1 MPLISDKI
9 ENMNIPII
17 FSDSTKLPNPP
28 PTDSFPKAASEI
40 IEHNLS
46 TEFTYT
52 LAHEIR
58 NPLSTINLAVEMLK
72 ITNNEDEK
80 SACLDIIMRN
90 SLRINDLLTDL
101 LKSYQLDEILS
112 KKHSINKL
120 IDEVLMLVED
130 RLILKNV
137 TVSKYYST
145 VDCKVL
151 LNKEKIKIALTN
163 IIINAIEAMPLEKG
177 ELKLVTKL
185 MNGICIIEI
194 EDNGSGI
201 SKENLK
207 KIFTPYFTSKPGGM
221 GLGLSSSLDIL
232 RANHFHV
239 DVQSKE
245 GSGTRFI
252 LSFDNL
258 VSEIA

>member
-1 MPLISDKI
+1 MTPPSINGDGTSLLNVTATENYLSDV
-9 ENMNIPII
+9 IP
-17 FSDSTKLPNPP
+17 
-28 PTDSFPKAASEI
+28 EI
-40 IEHNLS
+40 NKRTEPV
-46 TEFTYT
+46 EFTYT

-72 ITNNEDEK
+72 LTNDEHEK
-80 SACLDIIMRN
+80 KTCLDIIMRN
-90 SLRINDLLTDL
+90 SLRINNLLTDL
-101 LKSYQLDEILS
+101 LTSYQLDEIRLQ
-112 KKHSINKL
+112 KYSINQL
-120 IDEVLMLVED
+120 IDEALVIIGD
-130 RLILKNV
+130 RLTMKNIK
-137 TVSKYYST
+137 VSKYYST
-145 VDCKVL
+145 LDCKIL

-163 IIINAIEAMPLEKG
+163 IIINAIEAMPLQNG
-177 ELKLVTKL
+177 QLKLVTKL
-185 MNGICIIEI
+185 VNGKCVVEI

-201 SKENLK
+201 SKENMK

-252 LSFDNL
+252 LLFDNP
-258 VSEIA
+258 VSEDG